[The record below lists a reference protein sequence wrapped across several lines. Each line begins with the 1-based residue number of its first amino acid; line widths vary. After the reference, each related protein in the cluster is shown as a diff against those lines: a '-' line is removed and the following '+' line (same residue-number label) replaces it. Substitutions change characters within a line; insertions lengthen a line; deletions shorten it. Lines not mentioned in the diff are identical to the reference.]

1 MKKIKY
7 LVILFFILLSCQD
20 FELLEHSNPLED
32 GRPFVSTIKSD
43 FITSTTAELY
53 SEVISTGT
61 TPITS
66 FGHCWSTSN
75 TPTIE
80 NISQEN
86 ENYSNN
92 KYKTNI
98 TDLDPLTKY
107 YFRAFT
113 KNSIGIAYG
122 DELSFVTDTA
132 GEPSVIT
139 EGVINITS
147 TSANLFGQIEDI
159 GNAPVTEH
167 GHCWSTSSSPT
178 INDEKT
184 SLGPIGV
191 SSFNSNTSNL
201 TQNTTY
207 FYRAY
212 ATNSFST
219 VYGVSLSF
227 STNNGAP
234 TVVTIGSSNISNSSV
249 TLESDITSIGEA
261 PITEHGHCWSLNSGP
276 TLSDDKVLLGPGTL
290 GSFISNISNLNNNT
304 TYYFR
309 AYATNI
315 FGTVFGNEIILS
327 TTNGEPTVVT
337 IGSSNVSASSVDFE
351 GEITSSGDATVTQ
364 HGHCWSTNPNPTIG
378 DPYTTNGNASTG
390 FYISNTNLL
399 SQATTYYFRAY
410 ATNSFG
416 TAYGNVLS
424 FTTNFGPCNITG
436 VNSSN
441 TTYDL
446 TLLPSSNTFNFGDN
460 ITVNMYH
467 PIYSAGQSSILLYE
481 NEVLIMNLCSYC
493 YFTDVGS
500 GNYQRNITIPSSGAI
515 GPSNCYTIR
524 VLGTSGNDPYLNIS
538 DPITI
543 Y

>member
-7 LVILFFILLSCQD
+7 LVILFFILFSCQD

-53 SEVISTGT
+53 GEFISTGE
-61 TPITS
+61 TPITL

-80 NISQEN
+80 NMYQGN
-86 ENYSNN
+86 DNYTSNQ
-92 KYKTNI
+92 YVTNI
-98 TDLDPLTKY
+98 TNLNPSTKY
-107 YFRAFT
+107 YFRAFAR
-113 KNSIGIAYG
+113 NSVETAYG
-122 DELSFVTDTA
+122 EEFSFTTNEA
-132 GEPSVIT
+132 GEPLVIT
-139 EGVINITS
+139 EGISNITS
-147 TSANLFGQIEDI
+147 SSVTLFGQIEDI

-167 GHCWSTSSSPT
+167 GHCWSLISSPT
-178 INDEKT
+178 INDSKT
-184 SLGPIGV
+184 SLGAIGV
-191 SSFNSNTSNL
+191 DSFTSNASNL

-207 FYRAY
+207 YYRAY

-219 VYGVSLSF
+219 VYGISLSF
-227 STNNGAP
+227 STNSGEP
-234 TVVTIGSSNISNSSV
+234 TVVTIGSSNISSSSAV
-249 TLESDITSIGEA
+249 LEGDITSIGEA
-261 PITEHGHCWSLNSGP
+261 PITGHGHCWSLSSGP
-276 TLSDDKVLLGPGTL
+276 TLSDDKVLLGPGAL
-290 GSFISNISNLNNNT
+290 GSFISNVSNLNNNT

-309 AYATNI
+309 AYATNS
-315 FGTVFGNEIILS
+315 FGTVYGNEIILS

-337 IGSSNVSASSVDFE
+337 IGSSNVSASSVNFE
-351 GEITSSGDATVTQ
+351 GEITNSGDATVTQ

-378 DPYTTNGNASTG
+378 DPYTTNGIASTG

-481 NEVLIMNLCSYC
+481 NEVLIMNLCSFC
-493 YFTDVGS
+493 VFIDVGS
-500 GNYQRNITIPSSGAI
+500 GNYQRNITIPSSSAI

-538 DPITI
+538 DPISI